1 VSKIYRD
8 SFRFFL
14 ASLPALILL
23 GAMIEIAFWLTG
35 STNETVASG
44 TTLLIAYFFH
54 RHFLFGEQLGLKN
67 NKTAEGS
74 PPQKFGLFLLVAAG
88 LLVLTIV
95 LAAIAGAFSFPP
107 LIFLVVVLSIY
118 LVILSLFGTALPAT
132 VARDGTYKLSQGTG
146 AFFQTI
152 WRLLLGPGLV
162 GMVLFVLAILSSFA
176 FDRSGLSDIALAN
189 LTLNTVYRTLGFLTT
204 IFAVAVLC
212 DMYRRTRPEPFRPDA
227 AE

>member
-1 VSKIYRD
+1 MSKIYRD

-14 ASLPALILL
+14 ASLPALILF

-189 LTLNTVYRTLGFLTT
+189 LTLNTVYRTLSFLTT